1 VSRLIVLTTPE
12 LAPGY
17 RLAGAATVPA
27 SSPQEA
33 EATLREL
40 VDGRGERGVIA
51 VHEPYHARLD
61 RKLRRR
67 FDETTEPLVVP
78 LPAGDGSGGAGSER
92 RERLLQ
98 MLWQAVGY
106 EITFDAEGGDGR

>member
-1 VSRLIVLTTPE
+1 MSRLVVLTTPD

-17 RLAGAATVPA
+17 GLAGATTVAVTSGEEAA
-27 SSPQEA
+27 SELLS
-33 EATLREL
+33 L

-51 VHEPYHARLD
+51 VHEPFHAAFD
-61 RKLRRR
+61 RDLRRR

-78 LPAGDGSGGAGSER
+78 LPAGEPGGGDGGR
-92 RERLLQ
+92 RERLMK

-106 EITFDAEGGDGR
+106 EITFDTEGGKG

>member
-1 VSRLIVLTTPE
+1 VRLVVLTTPD
-12 LAPGY
+12 LALGY
-17 RLAGAATVPA
+17 RLAGASAVTV
-27 SSPQEA
+27 SSPE
-33 EATLREL
+33 ETTERLREL
-40 VDGRGERGVIA
+40 VDERGERGVIA

-78 LPAGDGSGGAGSER
+78 LPAGEGVEAGRER
-92 RERLLQ
+92 RRRLSR

-106 EITFDAEGGDGR
+106 EITFDAEGGAEQ

>member
-1 VSRLIVLTTPE
+1 MSRLIVLTTPE

-17 RLAGAATVPA
+17 RLAGATTVSA

-40 VDGRGERGVIA
+40 VDEGGERGVIA
-51 VHEPYHARLD
+51 VHEAYHARLD
-61 RKLRRR
+61 RELRRR
-67 FDETTEPLVVP
+67 FDESLKPLVVP
-78 LPAGDGSGGAGSER
+78 LPEGEPVEAAGGR
-92 RERLLQ
+92 RERLLK

-106 EITFDAEGGDGR
+106 EITFDAEGGTSR

>member
-1 VSRLIVLTTPE
+1 LSRLIVLTTPD
-12 LAPGY
+12 LADGY

-27 SSPQEA
+27 GSPQEA

-40 VDGRGERGVIA
+40 VDGRGEKGVIA
-51 VHEPYHARLD
+51 VHEPYHASLD
-61 RKLRRR
+61 RKLRQR

-78 LPAGDGSGGAGSER
+78 LPAGDGAGGAAGSER

-106 EITFDAEGGDGR
+106 EITFDAEGGD

>member
-1 VSRLIVLTTPE
+1 MERLIVLTTPD

-17 RLAGAATVPA
+17 RLAGAATVPVTTRE
-27 SSPQEA
+27 EA
-33 EATLREL
+33 ATELLSL

-51 VHEPYHARLD
+51 VHEPFHSTLD
-61 RKLRRR
+61 RELRRR

-78 LPAGDGSGGAGSER
+78 LPVGEPGEGDGGR
-92 RERLLQ
+92 RERLMK

-106 EITFDAEGGDGR
+106 EITFDAEGGKQ

>member
-1 VSRLIVLTTPE
+1 MSRLVVLTTPG

-17 RLAGAATVPA
+17 ELAGATTVAVA
-27 SSPQEA
+27 SAEEA
-33 EATLREL
+33 ADELLSL

-51 VHEPYHARLD
+51 MHEPFHSVLD
-61 RKLRRR
+61 RDLRRR

-78 LPAGDGSGGAGSER
+78 LPAGEPGAGDGGR
-92 RERLLQ
+92 RERLMK

-106 EITFDAEGGDGR
+106 EMTFDAEGGKG

>member
-1 VSRLIVLTTPE
+1 MSRLIVLTTPD

-27 SSPQEA
+27 ASAQEA

-40 VDGRGERGVIA
+40 VDGRGEKGVIA
-51 VHEPYHARLD
+51 VHEPYHAGLD
-61 RKLRRR
+61 RRLRAR

-78 LPAGDGSGGAGSER
+78 LPAGDAADAAGGER

-106 EITFDAEGGDGR
+106 EITFDAEGGA